1 MNDLISN
8 TYSLSNTTDLQVDGF
23 GYQNFERRQIF
34 LPPRICSVY
43 MLHFVIKG
51 KGILTL
57 EDKKYPLKSGA
68 LFFCPTN
75 LPLTYHTSKDEPY
88 SYYWLNFV
96 GANAE
101 EKVRELGLS
110 KDNPVIYPQNQEKI
124 LEIFHRL
131 MEFTAHDT
139 QDMALACLHSL
150 FYYAKDGKSANRKKP
165 SAIYAEKAIEYISA
179 NYQNPELKISHI
191 AEELHI
197 SSEYLSKIFREETK
211 TTLIAFLISKRME
224 EAHKLLKLGLSV
236 TETAEKCGYIDL
248 CNFSKTYTKKFGHTP
263 RETL

>member
-8 TYSLSNTTDLQVDGF
+8 TYSLNNTTDLQVDGF

-51 KGILTL
+51 KGTLTL
-57 EDKKYPLKSGA
+57 EDRTYPLKSGA

-75 LPLTYHTSKDEPY
+75 VYLTYHTSKTEPY

-110 KDNPVIYPQNQEKI
+110 RENPVIYPQNVEKI
-124 LEIFHRL
+124 SEIFRHL
-131 MEFTAHDT
+131 MNFTSYDS

-150 FYYAKDGKSANRKKP
+150 FFYAKDGKSPSKKKP
-165 SAIYAEKAIEYISA
+165 SVIYVEKAIDYINS
-179 NYQNPELKISHI
+179 NYQNPELRISHL

-197 SSEYLSKIFREETK
+197 SCEYLSKIFREETK
-211 TTLIAFLISKRME
+211 TTLVSFLISKRME

-236 TETAEKCGYIDL
+236 TETAVKCGYIDL
-248 CNFSKTYTKKFGHTP
+248 CNFSKTYTKRFGYTP
-263 RETL
+263 SETV